1 MFKYEE
7 MPKFLQALFAVILVP
22 IWVPVMLW
30 AVICAIYQ
38 DEDKK

>member
-7 MPKFLQALFAVILVP
+7 MPKFLQAIFAVILVP

-30 AVICAIYQ
+30 AVICSIYS
-38 DEDKK
+38 DEGKK